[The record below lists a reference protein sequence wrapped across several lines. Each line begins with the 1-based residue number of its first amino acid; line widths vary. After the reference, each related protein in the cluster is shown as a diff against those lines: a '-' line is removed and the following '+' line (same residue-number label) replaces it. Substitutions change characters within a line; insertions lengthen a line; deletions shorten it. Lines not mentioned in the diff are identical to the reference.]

1 MCFWYS
7 TAVISWLRKRK
18 RVCVLRNRMW
28 SICCAVFGKWPCFVI
43 LHTLYK
49 YTWGHIIYFINEC
62 VLHETRDEV
71 TSDDL
76 CGSKSN
82 FMSMPFAKYARMTI
96 VSDSAIAEGLFAFAR
111 AYNKFHIYR
120 TLFIYGTTCAFENI
134 NINSLGFIEK
144 RIIIFICISWEMKII
159 LANLIASSDW
169 FSNISINQNHK

>member
-1 MCFWYS
+1 M
-7 TAVISWLRKRK
+7 
-18 RVCVLRNRMW
+18 
-28 SICCAVFGKWPCFVI
+28 
-43 LHTLYK
+43 
-49 YTWGHIIYFINEC
+49 
-62 VLHETRDEV
+62 LHETRDEV

-144 RIIIFICISWEMKII
+144 RIIIFICIP
-159 LANLIASSDW
+159 
-169 FSNISINQNHK
+169 

>member
-1 MCFWYS
+1 MGASGDGDTRLAVQPCVSEGASSRLLSYRVVSSPGCKRAGKMSVLFFGS
-7 TAVISWLRKRK
+7 TPALAA
-18 RVCVLRNRMW
+18 L
-28 SICCAVFGKWPCFVI
+28 A
-43 LHTLYK
+43 TLEWCGTSK
-49 YTWGHIIYFINEC
+49 
-62 VLHETRDEV
+62 ETRL
-71 TSDDL
+71 SRRMLLHDDL

-144 RIIIFICISWEMKII
+144 RIIIFICIS
-159 LANLIASSDW
+159 
-169 FSNISINQNHK
+169 